1 MDAGKPSSPTS
12 LTHRETLVVVL
23 GVLLPVFMGS
33 LDNTIIASALP
44 TIGREYNDVHN
55 LPWLVTAYLIANTS
69 ITALYGKISD
79 IRGRR
84 FTLMIALSLYMLG
97 SIVCALAPNMF
108 VLILGRVLH
117 GLGGGGLT
125 STGMVVLGDIAAP
138 KDRGKYYGYFSITYT
153 TAGACGPALGG
164 AIAEYLHWS
173 VIFWM
178 NIPLGLIAMALTF
191 TLLRRLPRHDQP
203 HRLDFVGAA
212 LVMAASSSFMLAL
225 SMGGVNYPWLSA
237 PILGLFAAA
246 LVLGVAFIVRLRT
259 APEPLIP
266 LSILNDR
273 EVRLSVAVNAF
284 GWAPI
289 VGLHIFLPIYL
300 QNIVGMQP
308 ASAGLSVLMLAV
320 TLNIS
325 AGITGTILPTQVHY
339 KRIPIA
345 GLLLAI
351 AAVLVLGV
359 ARHQHLA
366 LGIPDPA
373 VPDRLRL
380 RLHAAA
386 CRDRAAKQRVDPH
399 LRIGG
404 GDHAVRPQPA
414 RDHDGRDL
422 RRAGADRHGCRGCR
436 GGKAVG
442 QYSVDGFVRVFLA
455 VAASFAVSLVAIV
468 LLREKPLLETHV

>member
-1 MDAGKPSSPTS
+1 MDAGTPSSNNK
-12 LTHRETLVVVL
+12 LTHRETLIVVP

-33 LDNTIIASALP
+33 LDTTILASALP
-44 TIGREYNDVHN
+44 TIGREYGDVHN

-84 FTLMIALSLYMLG
+84 FTLMIAISMYMMGSL
-97 SIVCALAPNMF
+97 VCALAPNIF

-178 NIPLGLIAMALTF
+178 NIPLGILSMLLTA
-191 TLLRRLPRHDQP
+191 TLLRRLPRHDRP
-203 HRLDFVGAA
+203 HKLDFLGAA
-212 LVMAASSSFMLAL
+212 LIMSASASFMLAL

-237 PILGLFAAA
+237 PIVGLLVAAF
-246 LVLGVAFIVRLRT
+246 VLGVSFIVRLRT

-266 LSILNDR
+266 LAILADR
-273 EVRLSVAVNAF
+273 EARLAVAINAF
-284 GWAPI
+284 GWAPV
-289 VGLHIFLPIYL
+289 VGLHIFLPVYL

-308 ASAGLSVLMLAV
+308 ATAGLSVLLFAV

-325 AGITGTILPTQVHY
+325 AGITGTILPKLTHY
-339 KRIPIA
+339 KRITVAGLMLAIA
-345 GLLLAI
+345 SVLLLAWRATSI
-351 AAVLVLGV
+351 TLLEFEILLLLIGGGFGTMPPLAATALQNNVSIHTFGSAVATMQFTRNLFATMIVAVFGVLVLSGT
-359 ARHQHLA
+359 
-366 LGIPDPA
+366 D
-373 VPDRLRL
+373 
-380 RLHAAA
+380 AA
-386 CRDRAAKQRVDPH
+386 
-399 LRIGG
+399 G
-404 GDHAVRPQPA
+404 GDA
-414 RDHDGRDL
+414 
-422 RRAGADRHGCRGCR
+422 AGH
-436 GGKAVG
+436 
-442 QYSVDGFVRVFLA
+442 YSVEGFVRVFLA
-455 VAASFAVSLVAIV
+455 VAASFAVSLIAIV
-468 LLREKPLLETHV
+468 LLREKPLLASRD